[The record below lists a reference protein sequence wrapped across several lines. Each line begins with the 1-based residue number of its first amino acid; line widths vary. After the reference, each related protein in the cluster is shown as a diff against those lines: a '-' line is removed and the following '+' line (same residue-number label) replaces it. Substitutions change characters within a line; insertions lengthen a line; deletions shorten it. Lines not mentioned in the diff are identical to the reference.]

1 MNVGKIVFA
10 QIMQFIP
17 RRDFND
23 IVAKYRGNY
32 RVRNLTCHD
41 QLLVM
46 CLAQYADKNSLR
58 DIEASLRWMSLS
70 ACRQDGNTLIVLS
83 HLVKVMISSFSII
96 VIV

>member
-1 MNVGKIVFA
+1 
-10 QIMQFIP
+10 
-17 RRDFND
+17 
-23 IVAKYRGNY
+23 
-32 RVRNLTCHD
+32 
-41 QLLVM
+41 M
-46 CLAQYADKNSLR
+46 CLAQYANKNSLR

>member
-1 MNVGKIVFA
+1 MNFGKIVFA

-17 RRDFND
+17 RREFNN

-32 RVRNLTCHD
+32 RVRNLTCYD

-58 DIEASLRWMSLS
+58 DIEALDIDNMVY
-70 ACRQDGNTLIVLS
+70 AFD
-83 HLVKVMISSFSII
+83 SSTASCLLHDA
-96 VIV
+96 